1 MGAKTVVGS
10 GPYSN
15 VKDVH
20 TLREK
25 LSGTNFPFVP
35 GQETSCSAENRSSS
49 AVAFLC
55 LLTNCLVSPCR
66 MWLWVGECGGSQR
79 GPQMCSSKGPKQPQ
93 NPSRSRTQSLI
104 CHLSPPG
111 KARATCVSLPLLGL
125 CSMKLINTHGCQL
138 ALKCSKLSLPSHL

>member
-35 GQETSCSAENRSSS
+35 VTWEVSCIAEVCDLS
-49 AVAFLC
+49 AVAFLFA
-55 LLTNCLVSPCR
+55 
-66 MWLWVGECGGSQR
+66 
-79 GPQMCSSKGPKQPQ
+79 KQLPDVNVQ
-93 NPSRSRTQSLI
+93 D
-104 CHLSPPG
+104 
-111 KARATCVSLPLLGL
+111 ARCDCV
-125 CSMKLINTHGCQL
+125 
-138 ALKCSKLSLPSHL
+138 